1 MEDSDILRLLE
12 ARQYDEAFAPLLER
26 FKDKVFRL
34 AFSMM
39 RNETHA
45 EDATQ
50 DVLVKIWNGLPSYHG
65 GASLSTWIY
74 AITRNTCLT
83 ELKRRYR
90 HPLCP
95 CKRRKWKTPPA
106 GFQAPIRGP

>member
-45 EDATQ
+45 EDVTQ

-90 HPLCP
+90 HPTGSLQEP
-95 CKRRKWKTPPA
+95 EM
-106 GFQAPIRGP
+106 